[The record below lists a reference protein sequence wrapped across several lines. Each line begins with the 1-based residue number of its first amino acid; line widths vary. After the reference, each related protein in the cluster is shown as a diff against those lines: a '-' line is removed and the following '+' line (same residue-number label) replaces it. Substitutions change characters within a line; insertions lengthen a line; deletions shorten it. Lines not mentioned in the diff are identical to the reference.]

1 MAKAGGVYNSYELN
15 TWQRKETVHGDYY
28 YAVPHDLP
36 LAAYDGRASSQAI
49 FLWTFLARH
58 ISGNLDKETSGEDE
72 WLASDAP
79 KAALA
84 DAAPT
89 FFSTSGQEALV
100 RELFEIFD
108 TEGKGRLGKAEL
120 ASAIYAMGFNTRRH
134 HDIASA
140 VLGDPSQDGAGL
152 SLEQFTELI
161 RGKLAGRDPDER
173 IMATFAWL
181 CGDVGGKRKWVNY
194 STLKQRVRKL
204 KIRLS
209 DEELMDM
216 VREADRDG
224 DGNVDAREYL
234 LMLKNST
241 WI

>member
-1 MAKAGGVYNSYELN
+1 MG
-15 TWQRKETVHGDYY
+15 TIC
-28 YAVPHDLP
+28 
-36 LAAYDGRASSQAI
+36 RAWSQAI
-49 FLWTFLARH
+49 FLWTLLARH
-58 ISGNLDKETSGEDE
+58 ISGNMDKETSGEDE

-79 KAALA
+79 KAAPA
-84 DAAPT
+84 DAAPS

-108 TEGKGRLGKAEL
+108 TEDKGRLGKAEL

-152 SLEQFTELI
+152 SLGQFTELI
-161 RGKLAGRDPDER
+161 RGKLVGRDPDER

-181 CGDVGGKRKWVNY
+181 CGDVAPGGGGGGGKRKCIDL

-224 DGNVDAREYL
+224 DGSVDAREYL